1 MAVSLTHK
9 ESSLATHS
17 LIVTL
22 KNLRGNAR
30 GCVLTEPLWG
40 IPFNLYSPYVSI
52 YMLAL
57 GLTDSKIGLIVSV
70 GTAFQVIWTLMSGAI
85 TDKLGRKRTT
95 LIFDALSWSV
105 PCLIWAA
112 AQNFDYFL
120 VAAMV
125 NAVWRV
131 TDNSWSCLLVE
142 DTEPSLLIDIWSW
155 IQIAGL
161 LSAFFAPLT
170 GLIIGRFGL
179 VSTMRGLYLLAFVM
193 MTTKFLATNA
203 MVSETQQGRVRMAE
217 TAHQPVFAI
226 VKESPA
232 VLKQILKT
240 PATLYTAALMLI
252 LNVSMSIRG
261 TFWPVLASKEIGIP
275 AEHLALYPFARSVTM
290 MVFFFLVMPRLK
302 RMAALSRIG
311 ESVLMITGF
320 GLFIVSQALLV
331 VAPVGNIWVL
341 YLVAILEGCALPL
354 TSTMM
359 AKLTVVTVDPKERAR
374 IMAWLSAI
382 VLLAASP
389 FGWVAGQLSSLNR
402 RYPFVLVVVLF
413 TIGGLITLA
422 ASRSAHRTEVLVGD
436 ALVPEA

>member
-252 LNVSMSIRG
+252 LNVEHVDPRH
-261 TFWPVLASKEIGIP
+261 VLAGARVERDWDPGGAPGALSLRPVGHDDGLLLPRNAP
-275 AEHLALYPFARSVTM
+275 AEA
-290 MVFFFLVMPRLK
+290 
-302 RMAALSRIG
+302 
-311 ESVLMITGF
+311 
-320 GLFIVSQALLV
+320 
-331 VAPVGNIWVL
+331 
-341 YLVAILEGCALPL
+341 
-354 TSTMM
+354 
-359 AKLTVVTVDPKERAR
+359 D
-374 IMAWLSAI
+374 
-382 VLLAASP
+382 
-389 FGWVAGQLSSLNR
+389 
-402 RYPFVLVVVLF
+402 
-413 TIGGLITLA
+413 GG
-422 ASRSAHRTEVLVGD
+422 
-436 ALVPEA
+436 PEPDR